1 MSEVAVK
8 PRVIG
13 KPFQPG
19 NHANPNGRP
28 AKIHCVTSL
37 LAELL
42 NGDPEKVKAKWVKG
56 KPTGAMIVAL
66 AMFAKMGRGD
76 LTAIKEGLDRVEGK
90 VKDLVDMTSITQIN
104 IGEIDVSNALA
115 ILVKAGAVRLG
126 ATEDGQ
132 PPSEQV
138 HTSQADGQT
147 VSLPATG

>member
-1 MSEVAVK
+1 MTEPAVK
-8 PRVIG
+8 QRVIG
-13 KPFQPG
+13 KPFQKG
-19 NHANPNGRP
+19 TTGNPNGRP

-90 VKDLVDMTSITQIN
+90 VKDLVDMTSN
-104 IGEIDVSNALA
+104 GGSIGHTTIVVESPEAKQVIKALM
-115 ILVKAGAVRLG
+115 KG
-126 ATEDGQ
+126 E
-132 PPSEQV
+132 
-138 HTSQADGQT
+138 
-147 VSLPATG
+147 

>member
-1 MSEVAVK
+1 MTENAVK

-28 AKIHCVTSL
+28 PKIHCVSSL

-76 LTAIKEGLDRVEGK
+76 LAAIKEGLDRVEGK
-90 VKDLVDMTSITQIN
+90 VKDLVDMTSNGGSI
-104 IGEIDVSNALA
+104 
-115 ILVKAGAVRLG
+115 
-126 ATEDGQ
+126 
-132 PPSEQV
+132 
-138 HTSQADGQT
+138 GQT
-147 VSLPATG
+147 TIVVESAEAKKEVEALLKGE